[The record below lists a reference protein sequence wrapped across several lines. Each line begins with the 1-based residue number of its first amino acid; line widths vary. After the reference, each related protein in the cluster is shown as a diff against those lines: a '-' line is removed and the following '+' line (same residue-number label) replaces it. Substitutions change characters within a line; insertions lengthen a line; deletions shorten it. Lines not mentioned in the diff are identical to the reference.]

1 MAYVK
6 LIKERYSSVND
17 MKQLM
22 DYICNLYKC
31 THEIYGGYNII
42 GLNSFNPEIFAK
54 QLLDVQYERNFLR
67 RVYHVIISFDKALE
81 KVDLPLANQIGW
93 AVAGLYSDYQS
104 IFVVHEDSSYIHI
117 HMVFNNCAIY
127 DYKKNL
133 TEYFDCLIIKEL
145 VERMIDRHLGVI

>member
-17 MKQLM
+17 MKQLIN
-22 DYICNLYKC
+22 YICNLHKC
-31 THEIYGGYNII
+31 THEVYGGYNII
-42 GLNSFNPEIFAK
+42 GLNSFNPEIFSK
-54 QLLDVQYERNFLR
+54 QLSDVQYERNFMR

-81 KVDLPLANQIGW
+81 RVDLSLANQIGW

-104 IFVVHEDSSYIHI
+104 VFVVHEDSSYIHI

-127 DYKKNL
+127 DCKKNL
-133 TEYFDCLIIKEL
+133 TEHFDRLIIEEL
-145 VERMIDRHLGVI
+145 VEQMIERHLGVI